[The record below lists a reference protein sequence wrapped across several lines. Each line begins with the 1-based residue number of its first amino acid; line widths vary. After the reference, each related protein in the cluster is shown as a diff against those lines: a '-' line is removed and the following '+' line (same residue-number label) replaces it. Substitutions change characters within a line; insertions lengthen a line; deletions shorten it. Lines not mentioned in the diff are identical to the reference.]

1 MKESIG
7 HLDFVFIG
15 GVLQPGCQT
24 DRFLSPELLL
34 ESSNKT
40 VTSHERQVVNQK
52 SLTGYVLA
60 SSCSH
65 TKAHKYYE
73 ESVTNTVCP
82 FIYCANSL
90 CTLQVRMGY
99 YASSSTQGTFSVST
113 SSNC

>member
-7 HLDFVFIG
+7 HQDFVVNG

-24 DRFLSPELLL
+24 DRLLLL

-40 VTSHERQVVNQK
+40 SHERKVVNQK
-52 SLTGYVLA
+52 SFIGYALA

-65 TKAHKYYE
+65 TKAQKYYE

-82 FIYCANSL
+82 FIFCANSL
-90 CTLQVRMGY
+90 CTIQVRMGY
-99 YASSSTQGTFSVST
+99 YASGSTQGTFSVST